1 MPLAILDQRNGKEVR
16 IKCEKM
22 FFDLFQVK
30 TVQIHALRVIIIY
43 WMRLLNELNL
53 INSKFPYNQNFPF
66 LSCTFWAREW
76 LGSGGHQVSRL
87 RVYTKPI

>member
-43 WMRLLNELNL
+43 
-53 INSKFPYNQNFPF
+53 
-66 LSCTFWAREW
+66 
-76 LGSGGHQVSRL
+76 
-87 RVYTKPI
+87 